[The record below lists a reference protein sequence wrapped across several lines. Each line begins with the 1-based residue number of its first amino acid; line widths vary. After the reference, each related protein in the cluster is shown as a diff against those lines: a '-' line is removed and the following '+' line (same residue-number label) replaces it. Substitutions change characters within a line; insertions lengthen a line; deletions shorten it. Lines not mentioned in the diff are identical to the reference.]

1 MNFGS
6 QNLRLFRRAIWL
18 DGKQIE
24 EAANLAG
31 MTPGEARLTYAED
44 QRNPPP
50 PAAFELLHNPDA
62 PAEASTSKDNDM
74 ARGRRMAR
82 EPEETMDA
90 EAGEGAGI
98 NGEYKR
104 PDAAKAFD
112 IYDKQIA
119 PKLTH
124 LSTLKGDLSQPYDDI
139 KEHANFPRK
148 VLNFIISLD
157 GEEDAKR
164 DHMLLA
170 LHEGLKHR
178 GYAVPRDLVTMMEG
192 ADGDDIVPAGERED
206 VDMFSDD
213 GDDDEA
219 DEDDFEAKP
228 EELTRQTA
236 RKKPA
241 SGTAA
246 AAMAAMNEAAA
257 SAAIN

>member
-1 MNFGS
+1 
-6 QNLRLFRRAIWL
+6 
-18 DGKQIE
+18 
-24 EAANLAG
+24 
-31 MTPGEARLTYAED
+31 
-44 QRNPPP
+44 
-50 PAAFELLHNPDA
+50 
-62 PAEASTSKDNDM
+62 
-74 ARGRRMAR
+74 MAR
-82 EPEETMDA
+82 EPEETMDG

-206 VDMFSDD
+206 VDMFSDEDD
-213 GDDDEA
+213 G
-219 DEDDFEAKP
+219 EDDFEAPP
-228 EELTRQTA
+228 EELARQA
-236 RKKPA
+236 GRGKPK

-246 AAMAAMNEAAA
+246 AAIAAMNEASA
-257 SAAIN
+257 SAALN